1 MSTIETCDSTLASD
15 GRKIFML
22 ALLLEAG
29 PLDVGEALLLSISC
43 SFRLHDG
50 LGVRGRGRGG
60 GAAHGGCVSPLELP
74 HDGVA
79 ARRAE
84 LWLTVAPAPRAARER

>member
-29 PLDVGEALLLSISC
+29 PLDVGEALLPPIGG
-43 SFRLHDG
+43 SFRRHNL

-60 GAAHGGCVSPLELP
+60 GAAHGGCL
-74 HDGVA
+74 
-79 ARRAE
+79 
-84 LWLTVAPAPRAARER
+84 